1 MIVIN
6 TFSQLIDFIRANN
19 LNAEQS
25 KKLIEPCLNV
35 WIILDYSTTEDLIKL
50 ATDYWNNWKHYEGEK
65 PLFMD
70 NLNFEV
76 KD

>member
-6 TFSQLIDFIRANN
+6 TFNQLIDFVRANN
-19 LNAEQS
+19 LNVEQS
-25 KKLIEPCLNV
+25 KQLIEPCLNV
-35 WIILDYSTTEDLIKL
+35 LIILDYPTTEDLIKL
-50 ATDYWNNWKHYEGEK
+50 ATDYWNKWKNYEGEK

-70 NLNFEV
+70 NINFDV